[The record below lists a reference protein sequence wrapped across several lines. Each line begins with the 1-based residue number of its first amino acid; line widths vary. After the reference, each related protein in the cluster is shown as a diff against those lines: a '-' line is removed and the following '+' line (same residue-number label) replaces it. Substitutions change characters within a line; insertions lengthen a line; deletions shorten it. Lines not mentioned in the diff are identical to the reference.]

1 MRNYI
6 WFIKFK
12 ITHFLSHFKAE
23 PVKEIA
29 GECGIEF
36 SDEGTYVIDR
46 FNSDVNDD
54 GLNTLIVSD
63 ADNLI
68 NNKLIV
74 GNSKSGSPLLFKGV
88 G

>member
-1 MRNYI
+1 M
-6 WFIKFK
+6 
-12 ITHFLSHFKAE
+12 
-23 PVKEIA
+23 
-29 GECGIEF
+29 
-36 SDEGTYVIDR
+36 IDR